1 MTDLKLALVGD
12 LQKTRKA
19 ERNAVATGL
28 RDGMQD
34 LTGVGKKRL
43 RLQMTRAGL
52 GERLAKTWRDRVYP
66 AAKLET
72 LEPAGVIWS
81 NAPKIVRAFS
91 EGTPIRSGR
100 AAGWLAIP
108 TDLAPPSRKRGARRK
123 RMSMEDFLDEFGEDS
138 LRVFAQPG
146 SAGRVMLA
154 VADKGFARGRGK
166 RGGSRRLKDKARVK
180 PEPLLMYVIVRQVR
194 LRQSLNIDSVERALL
209 RLAPDYISRK
219 IVGGLS
225 DGQ

>member
-12 LQKTRKA
+12 LKKTLAAERKA
-19 ERNAVATGL
+19 VAKGV

-34 LTGVGKKRL
+34 LSELGKKRL
-43 RLQMTRAGL
+43 RQQMVRAGL
-52 GERLAKTWRDRVYP
+52 GDRLAKTWRNRVYP
-66 AAKLET
+66 AAKVET

-108 TDLAPPSRKRGARRK
+108 TDLAPPTRKRGSRRK

-138 LRVFAQPG
+138 LRVFSAPG

-154 VADKGFARGRGK
+154 VADNGFRRGRGK
-166 RGGSRRLKDKARVK
+166 RGGGRTTRVK
-180 PEPLLMYVIVRQVR
+180 GKIKAEPLLMYVIVRQVR